1 MRPRVLAVPLLLPL
15 AAATA
20 IAQQQ
25 TRVVTGTVTNTAN
38 NQPLSDI
45 TVSAVGTTAGGITD
59 AQGRFRIV
67 IPAGDQTLA
76 ARGIGY
82 KRITQRLPAGVTTAA
97 FRLERDVLQLD
108 QVTVTGQTTTLSTR
122 NATTAVS
129 VVNTEEV
136 TRAPAQSLEQALQGK
151 VLGAKIDMNSG
162 APGGGAQIQIRGVS
176 SVLGNSQP
184 LIVVDGVIISNEGF
198 SSGANSVSGASGGLN
213 GSGQDAVVNRL
224 ADINPSEIESLEV
237 LKSAAA
243 TALYGSRATNGVVVI
258 RTKRGAA
265 GTSRFTLSQRVGT
278 QDPLRY
284 LGHRTFTSVDQVVNL
299 PYGNGSSGE
308 AYLNAAFPS
317 GAIPASGNYSLEKE
331 YFDQRTPSYQ
341 TVGTVTAGTDRTS
354 VFSSA
359 TLQRENGLSKRSSAQ
374 LMAGRFNVDQTITP
388 RLRASVGANVT
399 RNLLR
404 RGLSNN
410 ENTGTTPTYSF
421 GYTPGVIDLSQ
432 RDSAGNFVENPF
444 NGGGNSTGN
453 PFEVAQFLRLDET
466 VWRANGALT
475 LNYTPV
481 ETPRH
486 RVALQTQFGFDRFQ
500 QDGDLYSPGFLQNE
514 GADTFFGRAA
524 QTNINSQNYNY
535 NGNVTYTFTPGRIAS
550 FTTTAGAGYEQQGFD
565 LARYL
570 ARGLLPGVTR
580 PQVGGSPNLRAEGN
594 RELFRDENLL
604 VTEQIVAF
612 DERLSLV
619 GGVRLD
625 RSSAN
630 GDRDKYWAW
639 PRGSASYRLD
649 TPFLPFLDNVKL
661 RGGYGLTGNRPRF
674 TDRFVVF
681 GTGGSVAGVNALV
694 TNQAVNNPDVRPEQ
708 LAETEFGTDWSFLR
722 QRATVEATY
731 YDRTITH
738 LLFTA
743 PLAFSTGYGTQ
754 VLNTGRLSNRGF
766 ELGLAGVPVQGRT
779 VTWTSRINMT
789 KNRQKVDQLPAQIP
803 RFTVPG
809 SFGAAYGRNAIVS
822 GLRTTAI
829 FVNVPYTVTKN
840 AQGVTV
846 PGVPQPKYYFANN
859 PDAVRGVD
867 FVTVDTV
874 AGDANPRLL
883 TNFNNTVSFKR
894 LSVNFT
900 VDWRLGGDVVN
911 MTNNLYDEGGNS
923 RDYDDPSPVAGL
935 TLGEYRYN
943 SFFGGQDGR
952 TYLQSGT
959 NLRLRDAAVN
969 YDAPEQWARVVRA
982 RSMRLSLQGRN
993 LLMRTK
999 YWGYDPE
1006 FNNFGN
1012 TNLNRFI
1019 DLAPYP
1025 GVRQFSLSVDLGY

>member
-1 MRPRVLAVPLLLPL
+1 MRPRVLAVPLLLPFV
-15 AAATA
+15 AVTA
-20 IAQQQ
+20 MAQQQ
-25 TRVVTGTVTNTAN
+25 NRVVTGTVTNTAT
-38 NQPLSDI
+38 NQPLADI
-45 TVSAVGTTAGGITD
+45 TVSAVGTTAGGVTD

-67 IPAGDQTLA
+67 IPAGDQILA

-82 KRITQRLPAGVTTAA
+82 KRITQRVPAGVATAA

-198 SSGANSVSGASGGLN
+198 SSGANSVTGAGAGL
-213 GSGQDAVVNRL
+213 GTGQDAVVNRL
-224 ADINPSEIESLEV
+224 ADINPSEIESLEI

-265 GTSRFTLSQRVGT
+265 GSSRFTLSQRVGT
-278 QDPLRY
+278 QAPLRY
-284 LGHRTFTSVDQVVNL
+284 LGHRNFSTVDQVVNL
-299 PYGNGSSGE
+299 PFGNGESGE
-308 AYLNAAFPS
+308 DFLNATYPD
-317 GAIPASGNYSLEKE
+317 GNIPASANVSLERE
-331 YFDQRTPSYQ
+331 FFDKRTPSYQ
-341 TVGTVTAGTDRTS
+341 TVGTVTAGNERTS
-354 VFSSA
+354 IFSSA
-359 TLQRENGLSKRSSAQ
+359 TLQRENGLSRRTSAQ

-388 RLRASVGANVT
+388 RLKASVGANIT

-404 RGLSNN
+404 RGVSSN
-410 ENTGTTPTYSF
+410 ENTGTTPVYSF
-421 GYTPGVIDLSQ
+421 GYVPGVIRLFD
-432 RDSAGNFVENPF
+432 RDSLGNFTENPF
-444 NGGGNSTGN
+444 NGGGSSTGN
-453 PFEVAQFLRLDET
+453 PFEVAEFTRLNET

-475 LNYTPV
+475 VNYAAY

-500 QDGDLYSPGFLQNE
+500 QDGDVYSPGFLQQE
-514 GADTFFGRAA
+514 GADGFFGRAV

-535 NGNVTYTFTPGRIAS
+535 TGNVTYTFTPGRLAS

-565 LARYL
+565 LARYR

-580 PQVGGSPNLRAEGN
+580 PQVGGSPNLGAEGN
-594 RELFRDENLL
+594 RELFRDQNILL
-604 VTEQIVAF
+604 TEQILAF
-612 DERLSLV
+612 DERLALT

-630 GDRDKYWAW
+630 GDRDKYYSW
-639 PRGSASYRLD
+639 PRVSGSYRLD
-649 TPFLPFLDNVKL
+649 TPFLPGLDNVKV
-661 RGGYGLTGNRPRF
+661 RAGYGQTGNRPRF
-674 TDRFVVF
+674 TDRFLVF
-681 GTGGSVAGVNALV
+681 GTGGSIAGINALV
-694 TNQAVNNPDVRPEQ
+694 RPTDVNNPNITPEK
-708 LAETEFGTDWSFLR
+708 LVETELGADLSFLK
-722 QRATVEATY
+722 QRATVEASF
-731 YDRTITH
+731 YDRTITD

-743 PLAFSTGYGTQ
+743 PLALSTGFNNR
-754 VLNTGRLSNRGF
+754 VLNAGRLGNRGF
-766 ELGLAGVPVQGRT
+766 ELGLAGVPVQGRN
-779 VTWTSRINMT
+779 VTWTTRVNMT
-789 KNRQKVDQLPAQIP
+789 KNRQKVDQLPPDIP

-829 FVNVPYTVTKN
+829 FVNVPYTVAKN

-859 PDAVRGVD
+859 PNAVSGTDYIV
-867 FVTVDTV
+867 VDTV
-874 AGDANPRLL
+874 GGDANPRLL
-883 TNFNNTVSFKR
+883 TNFNNTVSYKR
-894 LSVNFT
+894 FSLNFT
-900 VDWRLGGDVVN
+900 VDWRLGGDVAN

-923 RDYDDPSPVAGL
+923 RDYDDPSPNPDL
-935 TLGEYRYN
+935 TLGEYRYR
-943 SFFGGQDGR
+943 SFKDGNDGR

-959 NLRLRDAAVN
+959 NLRLRDAAITF
-969 YDAPEQWARVVRA
+969 DAPERVARYLRA
-982 RSMRLSLQGRN
+982 RSMRLNLQGRN
-993 LLMRTK
+993 LLMKTD

-1025 GVRQFSLSVDLGY
+1025 GVRQFSFSIDLGY